1 MNCAE
6 PTDFCFSFSGFR
18 LRGGLCDKHSDG
30 WGLAIYEGR
39 GVRLFL
45 DDLPAAES
53 PLAELV
59 SRYPIKTLN
68 MMAHIRYATMGRVC
82 LENVHPFQREMWGII
97 WVFSHNGD
105 VPKFSPS
112 SNHPHVLG
120 KVDNLTFRP
129 VGDTDSESIFCAI
142 LNHLNTEFDSP
153 PILPVLYDAIQRI
166 CKEIIE
172 GEEQESIFNFLL
184 GCGQYTLFAYSWPGS
199 RPGSDVWNGLYY
211 TIRQPPFTTAKL
223 ADIDFSM
230 DFSTVTTSTD
240 RVAVIATKPL
250 TCNESWIEIKRGEL
264 IMFDRGLPF
273 TKSTDVERV
282 EQEGRGLRKSGC
294 VGRGVGT
301 KSCISSNSDPL
312 LNGRVI
318 QKNEIMIP
326 HGIDK
331 FDNMRVGYVQENPTA
346 GH

>member
-18 LRGGLCDKHSDG
+18 LRGGLCDKHADG
-30 WGLAIYEGR
+30 WGLAIYQGR
-39 GVRLFL
+39 GLRCFV

-68 MMAHIRYATMGRVC
+68 MMAHIRYATKGRVC
-82 LENVHPFQREMWGII
+82 LENVHPFQREMWGIL
-97 WVFSHNGD
+97 WCFCHNGD

-112 SNHPHVLG
+112 SSNHPHVLG
-120 KVDNLTFRP
+120 KADNLNFRP

-142 LNHLNTEFDSP
+142 LNALNTEFESP
-153 PILPVLYDAIQRI
+153 PTLPDLYDAIQRI
-166 CKEIIE
+166 CKDIIQ
-172 GEEQESIFNFLL
+172 GEENESIFNFLL
-184 GCGQYTLFAYSWPGS
+184 GCGQYTLFAYSWPGC

-211 TIRQPPFTTAKL
+211 TVRQPPFTTAKL
-223 ADIDFSM
+223 ADLDFSM

-250 TCNESWIEIKRGEL
+250 TTNESWVEIKRGEL

-273 TKSTDVERV
+273 TKPTDVERV
-282 EQEGRGLRKSGC
+282 EREGRGLRKSVC
-294 VGRGVGT
+294 NSRGLSRKICG
-301 KSCISSNSDPL
+301 SNSDPL
-312 LNGRVI
+312 LNGNMMM
-318 QKNEIMIP
+318 QNEIMIP

-331 FDNMRVGYVQENPTA
+331 FENMRVGYTP
-346 GH
+346 